1 MFFKKIIDLLTSLP
15 FNLAGVNFPP
25 EKFKYSEEKRKLD
38 LIGNNSDIFNYYYIN
53 NFWGDSES
61 VSGPGST
68 LAYTE
73 NLRAELPKLVE
84 ELEVTSILDSP
95 CGDYNWFR
103 MIDWNSEI
111 TYVGGDIV
119 ETLVSRNQLLFG
131 SEKRN
136 FVCLDI
142 INDKLPDADIW
153 LCRDC
158 LFHLSNKDIHITHK
172 YLWDLLQRPNILFEK
187 GVNILIFENDSIL
200 CPFGENIKN
209 FYDTSKDSIVI
220 IKTGDK
226 YEPIYY
232 LQGNG
237 KTAIHTCIFPPHKKE
252 IVTIID
258 ICKKECSSTYD
269 INWINVLKD
278 NINKYNINLDNIVIS
293 LGPDLQT
300 VLNELLINIQNKKL
314 NDGFLPSIQYL
325 DSYNKVYA

>member
-1 MFFKKIIDLLTSLP
+1 MFFKKFIDLLTS
-15 FNLAGVNFPP
+15 FTSNLFGEKFPP
-25 EKFKYSEEKRKLD
+25 DKFKYSEEKRKLD
-38 LIGNNSDIFNYYYIN
+38 LIGNNSDIFNYYYNN

-103 MIDWNSEI
+103 MIEWNGEI

-119 ETLVSRNQLLFG
+119 ESLVSRNQLLYG

-158 LFHLSNKDIHITHK
+158 LFHLSNTDIAIVLKNFLRSNIK
-172 YLWDLLQRPNILFEK
+172 YLL
-187 GVNILIFENDSIL
+187 
-200 CPFGENIKN
+200 
-209 FYDTSKDSIVI
+209 TSTYPRS
-220 IKTGDK
+220 
-226 YEPIYY
+226 
-232 LQGNG
+232 
-237 KTAIHTCIFPPHKKE
+237 KKS
-252 IVTIID
+252 ID
-258 ICKKECSSTYD
+258 IPSGSFRLLNLEISPFNLGKP
-269 INWINVLKD
+269 LK
-278 NINKYNINLDNIVIS
+278 VI
-293 LGPDLQT
+293 DDF
-300 VLNELLINIQNKKL
+300 I
-314 NDGFLPSIQYL
+314 DGFPERQLGLWERHKIIEAL
-325 DSYNKVYA
+325 AKNKDFQALLTRDN